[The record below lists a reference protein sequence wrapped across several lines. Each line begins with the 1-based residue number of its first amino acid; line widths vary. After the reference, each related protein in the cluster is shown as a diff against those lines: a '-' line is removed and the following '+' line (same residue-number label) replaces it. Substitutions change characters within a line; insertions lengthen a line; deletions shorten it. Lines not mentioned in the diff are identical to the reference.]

1 MIKTKSNFHFV
12 FLLGLFFVIVGSVIV
27 LVTTQTSSSV
37 LTPSEVIEKI
47 NKAGERY
54 GSLYRVRV
62 AGRVGN
68 QDIQYQVD
76 PTFKLEFFVVDRP
89 DQGPDSVSG
98 TTLGAPGTTLGGAGT
113 ASGATSAA
121 PGLKVVFED
130 VKPDMFANGR
140 DVLIDG
146 NVIDG
151 VLHASALL
159 TQCPSK
165 YEPED
170 APSEHPP
177 EK

>member
-12 FLLGLFFVIVGSVIV
+12 FLLVLFLGVVASVVV

-37 LTPSEVIEKI
+37 LTPSEVIAKI
-47 NKAGERY
+47 GKAGGRY

-68 QDIQYQVD
+68 QEVRYQVD
-76 PTFKLEFFVVDRP
+76 PSFKLEFVVVDRP
-89 DQGPDSVSG
+89 DKLQGGVS
-98 TTLGAPGTTLGGAGT
+98 
-113 ASGATSAA
+113 SAA
-121 PGLKVVFED
+121 PGLKVEFED

-170 APSEHPP
+170 GPSEHMPD
-177 EK
+177 K